1 MKKAIQ
7 QMMIGPLCKDYNKT
21 LELLK
26 HIKEIGF
33 DAIELNGYMI
43 HKTPFIV
50 RVLTKLAG
58 MPSGSAGKLD
68 WHSLI
73 KESGLEVA
81 SLHTDLGSLERDLE
95 SVVNEA
101 L

>member
-33 DAIELNGYMI
+33 DAIE
-43 HKTPFIV
+43 
-50 RVLTKLAG
+50 
-58 MPSGSAGKLD
+58 
-68 WHSLI
+68 
-73 KESGLEVA
+73 
-81 SLHTDLGSLERDLE
+81 
-95 SVVNEA
+95 
-101 L
+101 

>member
-7 QMMIGPLCKDYNKT
+7 QMMIGPLCKDYKKT

-68 WHSLI
+68 WRSLI
-73 KESGLEVA
+73 KEIGRA
-81 SLHTDLGSLERDLE
+81 SCRER
-95 SVVNEA
+95 V
-101 L
+101 

>member
-33 DAIELNGYMI
+33 DAIELRYSDVA
-43 HKTPFIV
+43 F
-50 RVLTKLAG
+50 AADA
-58 MPSGSAGKLD
+58 SA
-68 WHSLI
+68 
-73 KESGLEVA
+73 VCN
-81 SLHTDLGSLERDLE
+81 TYP
-95 SVVNEA
+95 
-101 L
+101 